1 MIQDMESRE
10 EESMKEEQRHNLMS
24 AERKYKKQK
33 KENAILRNIYSSIV
47 LATRIDWSRKDR
59 VRELMLCNEDEP
71 GVPENELF
79 PVCYLHSSAIQARI
93 WKTTGESK
101 CSSIMNEGDHFVV
114 HPYATSHSIRVHF
127 VSVVR
132 IGVISLRHRVM
143 LLFLLSLTRTF
154 VAVIATA
161 SNLF

>member
-93 WKTTGESK
+93 WKTGESK
-101 CSSIMNEGDHFVV
+101 CSSIRNEGDHFVV

-132 IGVISLRHRVM
+132 IGVISLRCRVM

-154 VAVIATA
+154 VAVIATV

>member
-10 EESMKEEQRHNLMS
+10 DESMKEEQKHNLMS

-79 PVCYLHSSAIQARI
+79 PVCYLHSSAMQAPI
-93 WKTTGESK
+93 WKTTGERK
-101 CSSIMNEGDHFVV
+101 CSSIMNEEDCFVV
-114 HPYATSHSIRVHF
+114 HSYATRHSIGAHS

-132 IGVISLRHRVM
+132 IGVISLRCRVM
-143 LLFLLSLTRTF
+143 LLFLLSLTRTL
-154 VAVIATA
+154 VAVFAVL